1 MDRSLIILPTV
12 RNAEFIE
19 AYINNAKEHSFDLSK
34 LEFMVLTEDFVD
46 KSAYQKVFSEYGM
59 EAQVLNQQDRD
70 KMLAEMGLSE
80 YKELIPKRHRA
91 EESFALM
98 YMWANDYKYG
108 FTIDDDTLPVKEF
121 NFFGNHI
128 ENLNYKGEITE
139 YSSNK
144 GFVNVLHHSSEKHH
158 LYPRGYPYSTIDEKL
173 SSKKIQIEKV
183 GISQGLWTNI
193 PDLDAVRILQ
203 DGDLNG
209 QAKTRFSIND
219 YGSNFTIAKAN
230 YVTVCSMNLAFRR
243 EIIPAFYQYRMGDN
257 PWKVDRFDDIWSGI
271 VAKKFMDILS
281 YRIINGNPLCQH
293 NKAPRSTF
301 KDLVSEAAGLEA
313 NEIFYKIVENTKID
327 SKNQFEIVSAIANS
341 LKGSKHEFIKYCG
354 KHLEMWVEALSKIR

>member
-1 MDRSLIILPTV
+1 MNRSLVILPTI
-12 RNAEFIE
+12 RNPEFIE
-19 AYINNAKEHSFDLSK
+19 AYLDNAKEHSFDLSK

-46 KSAYQKVFSEYGM
+46 KLGYRKVFSKYGI

-70 KMLAEMGLSE
+70 KILVDMGLSDFA
-80 YKELIPKRHRA
+80 ELIPRKNRA
-91 EESFALM
+91 EESFALV
-98 YMWANDYKYG
+98 YMWANDYEYG
-108 FTIDDDTLPVKEF
+108 FTIDDDTLPVKDF

-128 ENLNYKGEITE
+128 QNLNYKGEITE
-139 YSSNK
+139 YSSDK
-144 GFVNVLHHSSEKHH
+144 AFVNVLQHSFEKHH
-158 LYPRGYPYSTIDEKL
+158 LYPRGYPYSAIGEKL
-173 SSKKIQIEKV
+173 ISKKAKIEKV

-219 YGSNFTIAKAN
+219 YGNNFTIAKSN

-243 EIIPAFYQYRMGDN
+243 DIIPAFYQYKMGDN

-271 VAKKFMDILS
+271 VAKKFMDILGYS
-281 YRIINGNPLCQH
+281 IINGNPLCQH

-301 KDLVSEAAGLEA
+301 KDLVSEAVGLEA

-327 SKNQFEIVSAIANS
+327 SKNQFEIVYAIANS
-341 LKGSKHEFIKYCG
+341 LKSSNYEFIKYCG
-354 KHLEMWVEALSKIR
+354 RHLEMWIKVLNKIR